1 MDDKTVKKGF
11 YTKLHS
17 VYFTVQAVLGVCALF
32 GMFASAIG
40 IDAGIV
46 VGFCGVLAS
55 VVVNMVVKITL
66 IWKE

>member
-1 MDDKTVKKGF
+1 M
-11 YTKLHS
+11 
-17 VYFTVQAVLGVCALF
+17 YFTVQAVLGVCALF